1 MKNTAVYWLIK
12 EYSKYIGDIDVPIE
26 VLKKANEMEKKQI
39 MDAWIEGGEYRYLSQ
54 ESDRLLAEQ
63 YYNETVYTN
72 EK

>member
-1 MKNTAVYWLIK
+1 LIK

>member
-1 MKNTAVYWLIK
+1 MKTTAVYWLIK

-26 VLKKANEMEKKQI
+26 VLKKANEMEKEQ
-39 MDAWIEGGEYRYLSQ
+39 MLNAFE
-54 ESDRLLAEQ
+54 ESRLTHPMIGFKHETFED

>member
-26 VLKKANEMEKKQI
+26 VLKKANEMEKEQI
-39 MDAWIEGGEYRYLSQ
+39 KDAYVSGY
-54 ESDRLLAEQ
+54 SDGDNGHYFNED
-63 YYNETVYTN
+63 YYNETSNTN